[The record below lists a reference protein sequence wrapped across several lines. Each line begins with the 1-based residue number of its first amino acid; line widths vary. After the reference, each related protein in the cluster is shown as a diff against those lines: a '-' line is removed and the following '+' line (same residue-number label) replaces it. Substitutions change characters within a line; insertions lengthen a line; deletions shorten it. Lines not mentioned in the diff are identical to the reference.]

1 MNKQDFLNAMVLL
14 EYKYLAEAEHK
25 AAKIACAEKTEARWE
40 PLPPEQNHIGKR
52 IGRMISAGIAAAAV
66 FAVTFIGIHQLQSE
80 QGVAPQQRT
89 DEYLPLEQVYA
100 QADAA
105 LEQQYEN
112 LRMPESIALDQVDT
126 LYTFTG
132 KWDELFLDKSDE
144 ERAQEILTG
153 VLKNV
158 CGLTVQREE
167 IQPVR
172 YNGSLHYQYRSD
184 DEAYVAGVGADFHLY
199 LSDFTVAP
207 SIYSA
212 PPVKAT
218 FFRINSGEDLS
229 AVYELSG
236 GACSVAEALAFCDE
250 TAEMLSVY
258 GHPEEKLRAKSVYII
273 QRQNGKYEYMF
284 VYERLYQGIP
294 LDCGGDYC
302 ISDGFSRATYW
313 FFSMDAPD
321 HFSEISSQWPND
333 YVSGSNIACADSFLT
348 LESAA
353 ALLSEELEENKSY
366 RVKSIDIQ
374 YVCLKVHEAGQILY
388 PCNEYRP
395 MWSFLLVEE
404 PEDDQNRPRAV
415 AQTYAVVDML
425 NGDVHVLD
433 ITSTMF
439 FKQNRVPVQGIDKL
453 SLID

>member
-132 KWDELFLDKSDE
+132 KWDELFLDESDE
-144 ERAQEILTG
+144 ERAQEILTD

-172 YNGSLHYQYRSD
+172 YDDGSLHYEYSSD

-199 LSDFTVAP
+199 LSDSTVAP
-207 SIYSA
+207 SIYSV
-212 PPVKAT
+212 PLEETT

-258 GHPEEKLRAKSVYII
+258 GHPEEKLRAKSVYIV

-284 VYERLYQGIP
+284 VYEKLYQGIP
-294 LDCGGDYC
+294 LDCGADFC
-302 ISDGFSRATYW
+302 NSNGFSRATYW

-321 HFSEISSQWPND
+321 HISEISSEWPND
-333 YVSGSNIACADSFLT
+333 YVPGSNIACADSFLT

-366 RVKSIDIQ
+366 CVKSIDIQ
-374 YVCLKVHEAGQILY
+374 YVCLKVQEDGQILY
-388 PCNEYRP
+388 PCDEYRP
-395 MWSFLLVEE
+395 MWSFLLE
-404 PEDDQNRPRAV
+404 EDDRDRSLGMR
-415 AQTYAVVDML
+415 QTYAVVDMQ
-425 NGDVHVLD
+425 NGNVYVLD
-433 ITSTMF
+433 IRSIF
-439 FKQNRVPVQGIDKL
+439 FTRNRVAVQGIDKL